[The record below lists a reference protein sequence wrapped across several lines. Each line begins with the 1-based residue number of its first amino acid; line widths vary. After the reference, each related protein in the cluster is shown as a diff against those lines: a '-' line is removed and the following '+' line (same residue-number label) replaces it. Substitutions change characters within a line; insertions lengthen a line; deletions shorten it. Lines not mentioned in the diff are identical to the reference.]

1 MDGLTPFS
9 YQNFQASKTPPTDA
23 ARAYSLCRETHN
35 LLSHRHQHQHPV
47 TPAPTPAA
55 TQLRGRPCA
64 ADDANARL
72 ARPAPLLLSTRGRLL
87 PPPLP
92 RRVLS
97 RRLRATSPA
106 AYRALAIMSVA
117 YEPRSFMHEGAYPS
131 LGEEHDEDHGV
142 DQRYTDSEVAAHLS
156 HYTADA
162 ALLEDDRIG
171 DDRIGDERGIMV
183 GDDECTVQDSAPL
196 DLDAKFPSP
205 IPDALHAPLL
215 PTDPISACKEPSPA
229 TGSPASMRIKTIAKP
244 DRDVVK
250 QADGK
255 FHCPLEDCKED
266 VRTFSRKC
274 EWNKHMDK
282 HERPYRCPAAG
293 CENLPGFT
301 YSGGLLRHEREVHG
315 KHGGPKNTVNCPH
328 PNCKRHT
335 GKGFSRQENLNEHL
349 RRVHTNS
356 EGGGITPPPPPPPP
370 PQLPVAAAAAAVVTA
385 ADWVTTPEDNESEKS
400 GTKRKRRWSGQSDE
414 IAELRGE
421 IKRAREAN
429 EKLRAEL
436 EQQSQHSLA
445 MMAQIAELQDA
456 LRDGLGQ
463 NSLGAPTAQMM

>member
-1 MDGLTPFS
+1 MEVSCAVAELF
-9 YQNFQASKTPPTDA
+9 
-23 ARAYSLCRETHN
+23 
-35 LLSHRHQHQHPV
+35 LLSKIYEKKQRKPRKK
-47 TPAPTPAA
+47 
-55 TQLRGRPCA
+55 QLI
-64 ADDANARL
+64 
-72 ARPAPLLLSTRGRLL
+72 
-87 PPPLP
+87 
-92 RRVLS
+92 V
-97 RRLRATSPA
+97 
-106 AYRALAIMSVA
+106 
-117 YEPRSFMHEGAYPS
+117 
-131 LGEEHDEDHGV
+131 
-142 DQRYTDSEVAAHLS
+142 HLNS
-156 HYTADA
+156 
-162 ALLEDDRIG
+162 
-171 DDRIGDERGIMV
+171 
-183 GDDECTVQDSAPL
+183 
-196 DLDAKFPSP
+196 
-205 IPDALHAPLL
+205 
-215 PTDPISACKEPSPA
+215 
-229 TGSPASMRIKTIAKP
+229 
-244 DRDVVK
+244 
-250 QADGK
+250 
-255 FHCPLEDCKED
+255 
-266 VRTFSRKC
+266 
-274 EWNKHMDK
+274 KHMDK

-356 EGGGITPPPPPPPP
+356 EGGGITPPPPP